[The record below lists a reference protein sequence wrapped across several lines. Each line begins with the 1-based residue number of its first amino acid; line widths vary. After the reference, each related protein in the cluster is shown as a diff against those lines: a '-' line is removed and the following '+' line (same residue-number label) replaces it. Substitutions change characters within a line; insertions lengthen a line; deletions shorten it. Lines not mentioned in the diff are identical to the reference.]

1 MAEDHQ
7 GECAAM
13 AEAGEAHKKLDPF
26 VGTFKATVKIW
37 MGPGE
42 PHVSTGTMVNS
53 WDLDGRFLKQHY
65 AGDAQEGP
73 FPNFN
78 GRGYW
83 GYNTITS
90 KYEGFWI
97 DTASTVMQTEA
108 GDLDGTGKVWTMV
121 GETTMPG
128 ADKPLKKRSVI
139 TLEDNDRHSMEMYF
153 TGPDGN
159 EAKGMEIQ
167 YERTA

>member
-13 AEAGEAHKKLDPF
+13 AEPDEAHKKLDPF

-65 AGDAQEGP
+65 TGDAQEGP
-73 FPNFN
+73 FPNFH

-83 GYNTITS
+83 GYNTTTN

-97 DTASTVMQTEA
+97 DTASTVMQTEV
-108 GDLDGTGKVWTMV
+108 GELDGTGKVWTMF

-128 ADKPLKKRSVI
+128 ADKPMKKRSVI
-139 TLEDNDRHSMEMYF
+139 RLEHNDRHSM
-153 TGPDGN
+153 
-159 EAKGMEIQ
+159 
-167 YERTA
+167 